1 MYDVRRI
8 TIGNGQWLCGR
19 VHQEMNARQFLSRF
33 DGQWKLLARSLVS
46 GVSGAH
52 RALQVFRRQQ
62 RAHPERSL
70 ADFFETLC
78 RDEITSP
85 RMDGQPLTVEP
96 LVWLFPALFKQN
108 LLMLIYLIH
117 SRFPEGAVLRLL
129 RCLGQ
134 EPCPS
139 PWVAAWKK
147 QLERNMGSPSEEPLY
162 SPACAQRLTALSQR
176 VGGETGRWGE
186 CSGLQTEECQTVPY
200 LSEMETGWKRKG
212 HFDVLYDEDEGIQ
225 QQNKR
230 MKTDDHIAGRAHDHD
245 PLPEHMKIV
254 EELNTD
260 ASHEM
265 PAWENPHHPLP
276 ERTKTAEVLETKAPE
291 QDNAHDPLPEHM
303 KTSVLQIK
311 ELLQSQ
317 TSEVEVLCCELSLS
331 DLAEDTLPQLCS
343 SILALSP
350 DLSFSTA
357 ATLIK
362 NLLLQR
368 VLSLSEPASRCLVSA
383 VGSLCSRYTRSLCH
397 ALIGPLLEQDNLGS
411 AQAEL
416 MNKLIEGCL
425 DSHYRLLVLQMTLTI
440 SWSETL
446 LSIIHSLLDSK
457 FLFLQPDINDELF
470 TQLTEQLVSQAPQF
484 TKSVNFA
491 KIMLTVLTKY
501 GSLMNASHKH
511 SLAGCLMLNETIL
524 KSTCLQS
531 ASSPLVYKPAC
542 SVHSLPPVRATACQ
556 NIQDHLHNLS
566 SINCSSC

>member
-8 TIGNGQWLCGR
+8 TIGNGQWLYGR

-33 DGQWKLLARSLVS
+33 DGQWKLLARSLIS

-78 RDEITSP
+78 RDEITCP

-108 LLMLIYLIH
+108 LLTFIYLIH

-129 RCLGQ
+129 QCLGQ

-176 VGGETGRWGE
+176 VGGETGRWAE
-186 CSGLQTEECQTVPY
+186 CSGLQTEERQTVPY

-260 ASHEM
+260 ASREM

-276 ERTKTAEVLETKAPE
+276 EHTKMAEVLETKAPE

-317 TSEVEVLCCELSLS
+317 TSEVEVLCCELRLS
-331 DLAEDTLPQLCS
+331 DLAEHTLPQLCS

-383 VGSLCSRYTRSLCH
+383 VASLCSRYTRSLCH
-397 ALIGPLLEQDNLGS
+397 ALIGPLLEQDNLGT

-457 FLFLQPDINDELF
+457 PDINDELF
-470 TQLTEQLVSQAPQF
+470 TQLTEQLVSQARQF

-511 SLAGCLMLNETIL
+511 SLAGCLMLNETFL
-524 KSTCLQS
+524 KRSLQALLKRIS
-531 ASSPLVYKPAC
+531 DA
-542 SVHSLPPVRATACQ
+542 
-556 NIQDHLHNLS
+556 
-566 SINCSSC
+566 